1 MPRHQDALWQSYG
14 TRHSEAK
21 AIYLDCQ
28 ALPLAC
34 TTLLSLSLGVSSSLA
49 PSPEQTW
56 KHAHLERV
64 IRNGSDGQALEII
77 NNMHRAVQLGHLCSL
92 YQAHTLQIPTHVLA
106 VSQGSSTWVSLVSS
120 SRPSRCG
127 CLRSTRCPAGLP
139 SLSLSASPPPSLAHM
154 QETTRCSSSARCHAA
169 AQDAIQ
175 RLFTSE
181 PAAAAADKVALSMK
195 TSRKTFPSCAQGIE
209 VSPCDGA

>member
-1 MPRHQDALWQSYG
+1 MAHD
-14 TRHSEAK
+14 
-21 AIYLDCQ
+21 
-28 ALPLAC
+28 
-34 TTLLSLSLGVSSSLA
+34 TLKLRLFTWTVRPSHWPAPPSSVSPSLA
-49 PSPEQTW
+49 PTPEQTW
-56 KHAHLERV
+56 KHAHLEGV
-64 IRNGSDGQALEII
+64 IRKGGDGQALEII

-154 QETTRCSSSARCHAA
+154 QETTRCSSSARCHASFHV
-169 AQDAIQ
+169 
-175 RLFTSE
+175 RTCSGGL
-181 PAAAAADKVALSMK
+181 
-195 TSRKTFPSCAQGIE
+195 R
-209 VSPCDGA
+209 